1 MNAEEEC
8 QLIEQARQGGVEAFM
23 RLAKEYEHQVF
34 QLTSHLTAN
43 REDAADLTQETF
55 LHAFRAIKG
64 FQGNSSFR
72 TWLHRIAVNLSLNF
86 LKKRRSEN
94 NHFRD
99 VDRLEEDGRG
109 KELETARKMASPED
123 SSLSQEFRTNLGKA
137 IEELPPAYRATFSL
151 VVLEEMSHQE
161 AARILGCSEK
171 TVSWRM
177 HEVRKRLKKKL
188 QLFLTSR

>member
-1 MNAEEEC
+1 MRAEEER
-8 QLIEQARQGGVEAFM
+8 QLIEQARQGEVEAFM
-23 RLAKEYEHQVF
+23 MLAKEYERQIF
-34 QLTSHLTAN
+34 ELTYYLTAN

-64 FQGNSSFR
+64 FRGNSSFR

-86 LKKRRSEN
+86 IKKRRSQN
-94 NHFRD
+94 SHFED
-99 VDRLEEDGRG
+99 VERLEEEGRE

-123 SSLSQEFRTNLGKA
+123 SSLSQEFRTNLEKA

-177 HEVRKRLKKKL
+177 HEIRKRLKKKL
-188 QLFLTSR
+188 QPFLA

>member
-1 MNAEEEC
+1 MNAEEER
-8 QLIEQARQGGVEAFM
+8 QLIEQARQGEVEAFM
-23 RLAKEYEHQVF
+23 MLAKEYERQIF
-34 QLTSHLTAN
+34 ELIYHLTAN

-64 FQGNSSFR
+64 FRGNSSFR
-72 TWLHRIAVNLSLNF
+72 TWVHRIAVNLSLNF
-86 LKKRRSEN
+86 LKKRRSQN
-94 NHFRD
+94 SHFED
-99 VDRLEEDGRG
+99 VERLEEEGRE

-123 SSLSQEFRTNLGKA
+123 SSLSQEFRTNLEKA

-161 AARILGCSEK
+161 AARILSCSEK

-177 HEVRKRLKKKL
+177 HEIRKRLKKKL
-188 QLFLTSR
+188 KPFLA

>member
-1 MNAEEEC
+1 MRAEEDR
-8 QLIEQARQGGVEAFM
+8 QLIEQARQGEVEAFM
-23 RLAKEYEHQVF
+23 MLAKEYEHQIF
-34 QLTSHLTAN
+34 ELTYHLTAN

-64 FQGNSSFR
+64 FRGNSSFR

-86 LKKRRSEN
+86 LKKRRSQN
-94 NHFRD
+94 SHFED
-99 VDRLEEDGRG
+99 VDRLEEEGRE
-109 KELETARKMASPED
+109 KELETVRKMPSPED
-123 SSLSQEFRTNLGKA
+123 SSLSQEFRTNLEKV

-161 AARILGCSEK
+161 AARILSCSEK

-177 HEVRKRLKKKL
+177 HEIRKRLKKKL
-188 QLFLTSR
+188 KPFLA

>member
-1 MNAEEEC
+1 MNAEEER
-8 QLIEQARQGGVEAFM
+8 QLIEQARQGEVEAFM
-23 RLAKEYEHQVF
+23 MLAKEYERQIF
-34 QLTSHLTAN
+34 ELIYHLTAN

-64 FQGNSSFR
+64 FRCNSSFR
-72 TWLHRIAVNLSLNF
+72 TWVHRIAVNLSLNF
-86 LKKRRSEN
+86 LKKRRSQN
-94 NHFRD
+94 SHFED
-99 VDRLEEDGRG
+99 VERLEEEGRE

-123 SSLSQEFRTNLGKA
+123 SSLSQEFRTNLEKA

-161 AARILGCSEK
+161 AARILSCSEK

-177 HEVRKRLKKKL
+177 HEIRKRLKKKL
-188 QLFLTSR
+188 KPFLA

>member
-1 MNAEEEC
+1 MNAEEER
-8 QLIEQARQGGVEAFM
+8 QLIEQARQGEVEAFM
-23 RLAKEYEHQVF
+23 MLAKEYERQIF
-34 QLTSHLTAN
+34 ELIYHLTAN

-64 FQGNSSFR
+64 FRGNSSFR

-86 LKKRRSEN
+86 LKKRRSQN
-94 NHFRD
+94 SHFED
-99 VDRLEEDGRG
+99 VERLEEEGRE

-123 SSLSQEFRTNLGKA
+123 SSLSQEFRTNLEKA

-161 AARILGCSEK
+161 AARILSCSEK

-177 HEVRKRLKKKL
+177 HEIRKRLKKKL
-188 QLFLTSR
+188 KPFLA

>member
-1 MNAEEEC
+1 MNAEEER
-8 QLIEQARQGGVEAFM
+8 QLIEQARQGEVEAFM
-23 RLAKEYEHQVF
+23 MLAKEYERQIF
-34 QLTSHLTAN
+34 ELTYHLTAN

-64 FQGNSSFR
+64 FRGNSSFR
-72 TWLHRIAVNLSLNF
+72 TWVHRIAVNLSLNF
-86 LKKRRSEN
+86 LKKRRSQN
-94 NHFRD
+94 SHFED
-99 VDRLEEDGRG
+99 VERLEEEGRE

-123 SSLSQEFRTNLGKA
+123 SSLSQEFRTNLEKA

-161 AARILGCSEK
+161 AARILSCSEK

-177 HEVRKRLKKKL
+177 HEIRKRLKKKL
-188 QLFLTSR
+188 KPFLA